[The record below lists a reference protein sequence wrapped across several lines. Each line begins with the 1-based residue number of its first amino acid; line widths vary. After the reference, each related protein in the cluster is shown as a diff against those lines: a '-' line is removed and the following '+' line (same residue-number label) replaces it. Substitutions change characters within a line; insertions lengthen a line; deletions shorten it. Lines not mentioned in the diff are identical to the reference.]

1 MPPHRLFTFI
11 GALTNIKV
19 LQVMYAIE
27 TPVTLKNEVGMTLTQ
42 LDSDVRNSRRI
53 DKLDYISWYRL
64 DVKRNDEMAYKLE
77 EPCRR
82 QLGIGAR
89 TSNNKPVIKMY
100 LPSIDSMA
108 LVVARVTTKP
118 STPVGMKRI
127 AVSSG
132 ETLSTC

>member
-1 MPPHRLFTFI
+1 
-11 GALTNIKV
+11 V
-19 LQVMYAIE
+19 E
-27 TPVTLKNEVGMTLTQ
+27 
-42 LDSDVRNSRRI
+42 
-53 DKLDYISWYRL
+53 
-64 DVKRNDEMAYKLE
+64 VKRNDGMAYKLE

-132 ETLSTC
+132 ERLSTC